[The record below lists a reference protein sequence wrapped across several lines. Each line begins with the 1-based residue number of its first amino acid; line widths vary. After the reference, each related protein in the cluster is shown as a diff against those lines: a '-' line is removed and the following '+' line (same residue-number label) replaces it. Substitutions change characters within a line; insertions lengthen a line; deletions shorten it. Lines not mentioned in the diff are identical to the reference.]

1 MRAALETA
9 CSEAGSAARRQLTN
23 DLNQIFRRLR
33 HYESEDQWLGALSD
47 GVAQHASTFGIFA
60 YQNGTAR
67 LRAQRNL
74 NAPEKLEFAVSKAG
88 AFAAAVESRE
98 PVVTLCTAG
107 EVGENLKK
115 EQPSPCAHLFPLSNG
130 GRLVAIVF
138 AIEVKASTGRDA
150 APPNERGTSADLGAD
165 RESVVRASSSREFN
179 GSALELITGMAAIV
193 LERQANRN
201 LHAQIGLMAKTSS
214 FDDKATA
221 ETSKVSEVQR
231 VLPAWADLDA
241 TQRSLHSKAQR
252 FSRVMVAQMQLAR
265 PEAARAGR
273 EQNNFYMLFRV
284 EIDKAR
290 ETFRKQFMTIPSMV
304 DYLHLE
310 LVQTAAQANED
321 KLGVDYPGQ
330 LV

>member
-1 MRAALETA
+1 MRAAFETA
-9 CSEAGSAARRQLTN
+9 CSEAGSAARRQLTS

-33 HYESEDQWLGALSD
+33 HYECEDQWLGALSD
-47 GVAQHASTFGIFA
+47 GVAQHASTFGIFG
-60 YQNGTAR
+60 YQNGAAR

-115 EQPSPCAHLFPLSNG
+115 EQPSPRAHLFPLSNG

-138 AIEVKASTGRDA
+138 AIEDK
-150 APPNERGTSADLGAD
+150 
-165 RESVVRASSSREFN
+165 EFN
-179 GSALELITGMAAIV
+179 GSALELLTGMAATV

-201 LHAQIGLMAKTSS
+201 LHAQIGLTTKTESVE
-214 FDDKATA
+214 DKGTA
-221 ETSKVSEVQR
+221 GTSKVSEVQR
-231 VLPAWADLDA
+231 ALPAWADLDA